1 MDREGEIELKRCP
14 VCNHKLSLTKET
26 FSAGTDGS
34 YRDWVVECPNCRLL
48 RFEISADCFYGRE
61 YAETRDDAVEKFN
74 YYISKFV

>member
-1 MDREGEIELKRCP
+1 MSVELKRCP

-26 FSAGTDGS
+26 FSAGMDGS

-61 YAETRDDAVEKFN
+61 YAKTRDEAVEKFN